1 MATTRDYLAFVMEQL
16 PAEVA
21 NRAMMGEYVLYYRG
35 RVFGG
40 LYDNRLLVKPIPAA
54 LALLP
59 QARQELPYDGA
70 KPMLLV
76 EDMEDREFL
85 ARLLE
90 AMYPQLLEPKKKK
103 SNA

>member
-1 MATTRDYLAFVMEQL
+1 MATSKDYLAFVMEQL
-16 PAEVA
+16 PAEA
-21 NRAMMGEYVLYYRG
+21 SSRAMMGEYVLYYRG

-59 QARQELPYDGA
+59 QARQELPYDRA

-76 EDMEDREFL
+76 EDMEDRDFL
-85 ARLLE
+85 AQLLE
-90 AMYPQLLEPKKKK
+90 AMYPQLPEPKKKK

>member
-1 MATTRDYLAFVMEQL
+1 MATTKDYLAFVMEQL
-16 PAEVA
+16 PQEASS
-21 NRAMMGEYVLYYRG
+21 RAMMGEYVLYYRG

-59 QARQELPYDGA
+59 QARQELPYEGA

-85 ARLLE
+85 VRLLE
-90 AMYPQLLEPKKKK
+90 AMYPHLPEPKKKK
-103 SNA
+103 PTA

>member
-16 PAEVA
+16 PAEA
-21 NRAMMGEYVLYYRG
+21 DNRAMMGEYVLYYRG

-40 LYDNRLLVKPIPAA
+40 LYDNRLLVKPVPAA

-76 EDMEDREFL
+76 ENMEDRDFL
-85 ARLLE
+85 AQLLE
-90 AMYPQLLEPKKKK
+90 AMYPQLPEPKKKK

>member
-1 MATTRDYLAFVMEQL
+1 MATTKDYLAFVMEQL
-16 PAEVA
+16 PREASS
-21 NRAMMGEYVLYYRG
+21 RAMMGEYVLYYRG

-59 QARQELPYDGA
+59 QARQELPYEGA

-90 AMYPQLLEPKKKK
+90 AMYPHLPEPKKKK
-103 SNA
+103 PTA